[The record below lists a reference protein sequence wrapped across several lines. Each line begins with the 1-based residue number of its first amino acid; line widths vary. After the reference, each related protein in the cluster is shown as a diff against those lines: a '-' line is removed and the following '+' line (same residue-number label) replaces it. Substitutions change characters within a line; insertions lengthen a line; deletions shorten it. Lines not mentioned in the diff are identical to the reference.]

1 MEAILTKIRN
11 QALKQ
16 TSADKWFQ
24 KIEILVEQVQVNS
37 QAKDDFYYRDSFDR
51 LSRALKDFP
60 EMSDDDIFLWGKLAN
75 QFWDEMKIL
84 FP

>member
-1 MEAILTKIRN
+1 MESILTKIRN
-11 QALKQ
+11 QALKHK
-16 TSADKWFQ
+16 SDSNWFQ
-24 KIEILVEQVQVNS
+24 KIEILAEQAQVNCLT
-37 QAKDDFYYRDSFDR
+37 KDDFYYQDSFDR

-60 EMSDDDIFLWGKLAN
+60 EMSNDDIILWGKLAN